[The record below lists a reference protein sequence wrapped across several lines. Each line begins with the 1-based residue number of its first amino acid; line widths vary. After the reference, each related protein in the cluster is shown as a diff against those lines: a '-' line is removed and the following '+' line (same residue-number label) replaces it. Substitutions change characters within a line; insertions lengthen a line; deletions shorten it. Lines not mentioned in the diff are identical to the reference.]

1 MSFPSLPGPPL
12 QIYHDKIEADT
23 VDDGNG
29 QPRAPMPTYLYDWFL
44 HKYDAALL
52 GAVRSAA

>member
-1 MSFPSLPGPPL
+1 M
-12 QIYHDKIEADT
+12 
-23 VDDGNG
+23 DDGNG

-52 GAVRSAA
+52 DAVRSAA